1 MRSRSRQF
9 AVVFVSLLVFATL
22 TFGQSATTSLRGTIT
37 DPKGA
42 VVAGANVTISDPAT
56 NVSRDTKTGDQGE
69 YQFLE
74 LSPATYDLSVKAQGF
89 ATVREKGIQLLVR
102 TPTTVNVTLEVSGTM
117 ETVEVNATA
126 TLINTEDASMG
137 HAFGKDQIE
146 SLPFE
151 GREPASILTLQ
162 AGVVYTGN
170 SRAINSQTQSGFDTD
185 SRSGTV

>member
-1 MRSRSRQF
+1 MRSSSWQVTRLF
-9 AVVFVSLLVFATL
+9 AIVLALAAL

-42 VVAGANVTISDPAT
+42 VVAGATVTLSDPAT
-56 NVSRDTKTGDQGE
+56 GLSRDTKSGDQGE

-74 LSPATYDLSVKAQGF
+74 LPPATYELLVKAQGF

-102 TPTTVNVTLEVSGTM
+102 TPGTLNITLEVSGIV

-126 TLINTEDASMG
+126 NMINTQDATMG
-137 HAFGKDQIE
+137 HAFDKRQME

-151 GREPASILTLQ
+151 GREPA
-162 AGVVYTGN
+162 
-170 SRAINSQTQSGFDTD
+170 
-185 SRSGTV
+185 